1 MTTDDDL
8 APGGAPE
15 APAPA
20 PDAPAPPP
28 ATTASAAEDGATAP
42 DADGATDA
50 DRARAELR
58 ERLSVTGTWVLR
70 TSWWSTGI
78 FTVSAVAATSGVEA
92 LEDVALVVAL
102 ALFALSLVAWV
113 DGFARAAAR
122 TTRGDDVS
130 VANLYFLQ
138 GSAPRR
144 IRLHLFG
151 SLLAATVVAFAT
163 AAWAPFGI
171 LVPSLQLALVGV
183 WAARYGVFPPRP
195 PAPTRRVIPPR
206 PPDKRR

>member
-1 MTTDDDL
+1 VVTTDDDL
-8 APGGAPE
+8 AAGDAHDAMAASDTAASDTAASDTGA
-15 APAPA
+15 ADTGAA
-20 PDAPAPPP
+20 DVDA
-28 ATTASAAEDGATAP
+28 
-42 DADGATDA
+42 
-50 DRARAELR
+50 ARAALR
-58 ERLSVTGTWVLR
+58 ARLSVTGTWVLR
-70 TSWWSTGI
+70 ASWWSTAV
-78 FTVSAVAATSGVEA
+78 FTASAVPATFGVEL

-102 ALFALSLVAWV
+102 ALFALSLGVWV

-144 IRLHLFG
+144 IQLHLFG

-171 LVPSLQLALVGV
+171 LVPSLQLALVGE

-195 PAPTRRVIPPR
+195 PAPARRVIPPR

>member
-1 MTTDDDL
+1 VVTTDDH
-8 APGGAPE
+8 
-15 APAPA
+15 PA
-20 PDAPAPPP
+20 PDDTANPAAGDPAPGD
-28 ATTASAAEDGATAP
+28 TADPVP
-42 DADGATDA
+42 DAEAE
-50 DRARAELR
+50 RAALR
-58 ERLSVTGTWVLR
+58 ERLSVAGSWVLR
-70 TSWWSTGI
+70 TSWWSTAV
-78 FTVSAVAATSGVEA
+78 FTASAVPATFGVEV
-92 LEDVALVVAL
+92 LEDVGLVVAL
-102 ALFALSLVAWV
+102 ALFALSLVAWA

-171 LVPSLQLALVGV
+171 LVPSLQLALVGE

>member
-1 MTTDDDL
+1 VVTTDDDHVGTETATTRPTPDPA
-8 APGGAPE
+8 APD
-15 APAPA
+15 PAPA
-20 PDAPAPPP
+20 DPAPPGP
-28 ATTASAAEDGATAP
+28 APESAGPGVADAE
-42 DADGATDA
+42 
-50 DRARAELR
+50 RAALR
-58 ERLSVTGTWVLR
+58 ERLAVTGTWVLR
-70 TSWWSTGI
+70 ASWWSTAV
-78 FTVSAVAATSGVEA
+78 FTASAVPATFGVEV
-92 LEDVALVVAL
+92 LEDVGLVVAV
-102 ALFALSLVAWV
+102 ALFALSLVVWV

-144 IRLHLFG
+144 IQRHLFG

-171 LVPSLQLALVGV
+171 LVPSLQLALVGE

-195 PAPTRRVIPPR
+195 PAPVRRVIPPR